1 MTARDTELIE
11 CLLND
16 DETAWTQ
23 TFTQVALAIMRRKGY
38 ALKLESNGHSPADVI
53 HNLYILFHK
62 DDFRLIKNIH
72 GSFTGWL
79 RDYVRNEV
87 NKLVSPEKRIVL
99 VPGTGDDDEQVEN
112 PASGIDSMVDDIEND
127 IRRSEIGVAPSS
139 KVEMEEAEEERT
151 ARQKLVQG
159 VFSDFWSEDPQ
170 TAYALQMNL
179 EMGLTYSEVGKLIG
193 VKGNTVQQWVYRSRN
208 WWRTALAAKNR
219 VTK

>member
-1 MTARDTELIE
+1 MTARDAELVE
-11 CLLND
+11 RLLND

-38 ALKLESNGHSPADVI
+38 AEKLESNGHSPADVI

-62 DDFRLIKNIH
+62 DDFRLVRNIRL
-72 GSFTGWL
+72 SFTGWL
-79 RDYVRNEV
+79 RNYVRSEV
-87 NKLVSPEKRIVL
+87 DKLVPSDSRTVL
-99 VPGTGDDDEQVEN
+99 VPGTGDDEAEVEN
-112 PASGIDSMVDDIEND
+112 PAVGIDAMADDIEND
-127 IRRSEIGVAPSS
+127 IRRSEIGVAPSN
-139 KVEMEEAEEERT
+139 KVEMEEAEEERK

-179 EMGLTYSEVGKLIG
+179 EMGLTYSEVGKLMG
-193 VKGNTVQQWVYRSRN
+193 VKGNTVQQWAYRSRN